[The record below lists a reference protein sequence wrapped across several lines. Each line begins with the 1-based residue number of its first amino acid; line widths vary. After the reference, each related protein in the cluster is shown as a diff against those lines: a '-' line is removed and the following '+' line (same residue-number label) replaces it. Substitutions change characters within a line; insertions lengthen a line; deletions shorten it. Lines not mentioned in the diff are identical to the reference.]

1 MGSVS
6 AAIIVPQTEGNS
18 SCITSFEV
26 TVKEGYSVESYAEGW
41 MAASHYIQQAPGARG
56 TRLHR
61 KGQRSCHGTG
71 NRHLGLQG
79 QSRCDGSQSPGANG
93 GDHRRA
99 TTVLSI
105 FAFLGEYDD
114 PDWIVLPPQYKGAGL
129 EHLDAQ

>member
-1 MGSVS
+1 MHY
-6 AAIIVPQTEGNS
+6 I
-18 SCITSFEV
+18 FEV

-61 KGQRSCHGTG
+61 K
-71 NRHLGLQG
+71 
-79 QSRCDGSQSPGANG
+79 AN
-93 GDHRRA
+93 DPA
-99 TTVLSI
+99 TVLAIATWDSKASRDAMEANPPEQI
-105 FAFLGEYDD
+105 AAIIDAQLPFVDIRFLGEYDD